1 MNVLY
6 LNGSKQKNLHAVS
19 FYNPTFLYGINC
31 FEGVRGYW
39 SRAARRLIF
48 FDLKD
53 HLVRLY
59 ASAKHMTFDPPVTLN
74 QLHEHILEIALQEQI
89 SEDVYVRITFFLG
102 GEGSW
107 HSVNDIHYM
116 VSFRSLPSELGTR
129 PPVALGISS
138 YQRISAP
145 SMPPFVK
152 AGANY
157 LNSRYGV
164 LDVRARG
171 FDDALFLTTEDAVS
185 EASGS
190 TLFLFKDG
198 EIHTPS
204 LDCDILPG
212 ITRARLIRLCQ
223 SQGIV
228 VREKKIFRTELA
240 SYEGGVLTG
249 TMVEIRPISRIESW
263 TYDTHCP
270 AHDRV
275 IEALQEYIYQAGPN
289 NSFVTLLS

>member
-6 LNGSKQKNLHAVS
+6 LNGSKQENLHAIS
-19 FYNPTFLYGINC
+19 CYNPTFLYGISC
-31 FEGVRGYW
+31 FEGIRGYW
-39 SRAARRLIF
+39 SQAARELIF
-48 FDLKD
+48 FDLKE
-53 HLVRLY
+53 HLARLY
-59 ASAKHMTFDPPVTLN
+59 ASAKHMTFVPPVTLS
-74 QLHEHILEIALQEQI
+74 QLHEHTLAIARQERI
-89 SEDVYVRITFFLG
+89 TEDVYVRITFFLG

-116 VSFRSLPSELGTR
+116 VSFRSLPSELGSR
-129 PPVALGISS
+129 PPVTLGISS

-171 FDDALFLTTEDAVS
+171 FDDALFLTGAEVVS

-190 TLFLFKDG
+190 TLFLFKGD

-212 ITRARLIRLCQ
+212 ITRARLIRLCRAQ
-223 SQGIV
+223 EIV
-228 VREKKIFRTELA
+228 VREKNISRTELN
-240 SYEGGVLTG
+240 SYDGAIITG
-249 TMVEIRPISRIESW
+249 TMVEIRAVSRIESW
-263 TYDTHCP
+263 TYNTRTK
-270 AHDRV
+270 AHDRLTK
-275 IEALQEYIYQAGPN
+275 ALREYVYQTGPD
-289 NSFVTLLS
+289 NSFVVIPG